1 MIPAQIW
8 TVTGGQTHSAVC
20 VMCRWM
26 DPCMFGSP
34 EQNRTDAK
42 VLDKPL
48 VFLGPT
54 LDHYRCLSWE
64 NVAFFLHSRFCVPS
78 LVPAGFRLP
87 RGHTTSMSPL
97 SPVSQSCLCLGREI
111 GTWDKGIANIYLKY
125 PKNVT
130 RRP

>member
-1 MIPAQIW
+1 
-8 TVTGGQTHSAVC
+8 
-20 VMCRWM
+20 MC
-26 DPCMFGSP
+26 GSP
-34 EQNRTDAK
+34 EQNRTDAT

-64 NVAFFLHSRFCVPS
+64 NVAFFLHSRLCVSS
-78 LVPAGFRLP
+78 LVPAEFHLP
-87 RGHTTSMSPL
+87 RGHTISMSPL

-111 GTWDKGIANIYLKY
+111 GTWGKGIANIHLKHL
-125 PKNVT
+125 KNVT